1 MKAWVLLLSVTLL
14 FSQQQVQA
22 DMLGV
27 TVQGD
32 IANVSLRGRGGDH
45 LASQSLQ
52 FSDDHWRSWS
62 IAFEHPLPFFPNL
75 ALRRQNGQW
84 NGQTLLAASF
94 KLDDQVF
101 AGQTL
106 IRNQFEMQTTELN
119 LYYEIVD
126 TSLLALDLGASAMRY
141 ESALAVT
148 MPSSGQQR
156 ASGFLP
162 LLYGYVTVHVFGTDT
177 KIFLQG
183 LYGDYRDQQWSQT
196 KVGVSYDFVDLT
208 ALTVAVK
215 VGWQDQS
222 MMLVNQDNLDT
233 DFQQKGAFVAL
244 EVDF

>member
-1 MKAWVLLLSVTLL
+1 MKVTLL
-14 FSQQQVQA
+14 LMSLSLLVSHQQVQA

-32 IANVSLRGRGGDH
+32 IANLSLSGRGGDH
-45 LASQSLQ
+45 LASQPLQ

-62 IAFEHPLPFFPNL
+62 IAFEHPLPLVPNV

-84 NGQTLLAASF
+84 AGQTLLSAP
-94 KLDDQVF
+94 LQLNQQVF
-101 AGQTL
+101 PGQSL
-106 IRNQFEMQTTELN
+106 IRNKFDLQLTDLSF
-119 LYYEIVD
+119 YYEIVD

-141 ESALAVT
+141 ETELAVT
-148 MPSSGQQR
+148 MPSSQEQR
-156 ASGFLP
+156 TSGYLP
-162 LLYGYVTVHVFGTDT
+162 LIYGHATIHVFGTDT

-196 KVGVSYDFVDLT
+196 KVGVAYDVVDLT

-215 VGWQDQS
+215 VGWQHQS
-222 MMLVNQDNLDT
+222 MQLVNQDKLDS
-233 DFQQKGAFVAL
+233 DFQQKGAFIAL

>member
-1 MKAWVLLLSVTLL
+1 MKTWVLLFSVSLL
-14 FSQQQVQA
+14 FTQQQVQA
-22 DMLGV
+22 DMMGV
-27 TVQGD
+27 TVQAD
-32 IANVSLRGRGGDH
+32 IANVSLSGRGGEH
-45 LASQSLQ
+45 LSSQPLQ

-62 IAFEHPLPFFPNL
+62 IAFEHPLPFIPNL

-84 NGQTLLAASF
+84 TGQTLLSASL
-94 KLDDQVF
+94 KLNGQVF
-101 AGQTL
+101 AGQSL
-106 IRNQFEMQTTELN
+106 IRNKFDQETTELN
-119 LYYEIVD
+119 FYYEIVD

-141 ESALAVT
+141 ETELAVN
-148 MPSSGQQR
+148 MPSSQLQR

-162 LLYGYVTVHVFGTDT
+162 LLYGHVTVHVFGTDT

-196 KVGVSYDFVDLT
+196 KVGIAYDFVDLT

-222 MMLVNQDNLDT
+222 MQLVNQDKLDT
-233 DFQQKGAFVAL
+233 DFQLKGAFVAL